1 MKELS
6 ISISVDELEAAIA
19 DTLQEYN
26 TDLKEKIE
34 KAAKQAAGEA
44 VKELKQTSPQGPNH
58 MDYKSG
64 WKSRKD
70 EKGYI
75 VHNAK
80 KPSLTYLLENGH
92 AVANQHG
99 HYSGRVDARPH
110 IKPAEE
116 HAIARFTE
124 LMEGDDI

>member
-70 EKGYI
+70 GNGQVIY
-75 VHNAK
+75 NAK

-92 AVANQHG
+92 AIANQHG
-99 HYSGRVDARPH
+99 HYSGRVSARPH

-124 LMEGDDI
+124 LMEGDDL